1 MIEVFDRF
9 KERVFFK
16 GLEVFFT
23 SLMGSFFIA
32 LFANVKIFLPFT
44 PVPIVLQMQMVFL
57 LVFLLGRKK
66 AVLSVIFFL
75 IQGGMGLPVFSGG
88 YGLFGVTSGY
98 LFGYLVAAFLIG
110 EMVKNGG
117 SYLRYFVAICV
128 GTFVVYILGFFVL
141 SFYLGVE
148 KAFILG
154 VLPFIPGGILKNLF
168 LIKLLKV
175 LKK

>member
-1 MIEVFDRF
+1 MIDVFDRF
-9 KERVFFK
+9 KEKVFLK
-16 GLEVFFT
+16 NLEIFLI
-23 SLMGSFFIA
+23 SLMGSFFIG
-32 LFANVKIFLPFT
+32 LFANIKIYLPFT
-44 PVPIVLQMQMVFL
+44 IVPIVLQMQMVFL

-88 YGLFGVTSGY
+88 FGLFGPTGGY
-98 LFGYLVAAFLIG
+98 LVGYLVAAFVIG
-110 EMVKNGG
+110 EMVKGSR
-117 SYLRYFVAICV
+117 SYLKGFIAICV
-128 GTFVVYILGFFVL
+128 GTFVVYILGFLVL

-154 VLPFIPGGILKNLF
+154 VLPFIPIDILKNLF
-168 LIKLLKV
+168 LVKLLKI